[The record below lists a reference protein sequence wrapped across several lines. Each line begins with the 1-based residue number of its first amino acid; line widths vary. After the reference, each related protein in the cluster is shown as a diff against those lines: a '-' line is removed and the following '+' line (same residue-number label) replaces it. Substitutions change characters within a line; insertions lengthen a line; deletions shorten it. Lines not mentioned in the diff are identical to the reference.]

1 MGLKTQSESTLNKGQ
16 MSDLASSSLLRL
28 YMRRME
34 DGMPRVI
41 RTKALTEG
49 SRKVMMV
56 LNTVMKKT

>member
-1 MGLKTQSESTLNKGQ
+1 